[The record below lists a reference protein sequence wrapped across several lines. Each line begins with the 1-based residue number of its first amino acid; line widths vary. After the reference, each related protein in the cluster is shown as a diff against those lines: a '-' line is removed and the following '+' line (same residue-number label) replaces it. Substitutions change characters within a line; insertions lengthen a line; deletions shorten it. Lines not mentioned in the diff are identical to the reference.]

1 MPSTVLQGDAMTK
14 TKYAIVG
21 AGAISQGYAQAF
33 LTCDQCEVVGVADV
47 RREAAESLAEVL
59 GTTAFESSAD
69 MAEKCKPEAVLIC
82 TPPSTHP
89 EICLDFINRGVH
101 VLCEKPFAISSAD
114 SKKVIE
120 AASAMGVKITMASK
134 FRYVDDVIKAKQIV
148 DSGILGDIVLFE
160 NAFTAWVDMS
170 KRWNSD
176 PKISGG
182 GVLIDNGTH
191 SFDIA
196 RYFLGPLAE
205 VHVMEGRRAQ
215 SLGVEETVRVFV
227 RSAKSVIG
235 NLDLSWSINKELDR
249 YISIYGSRGTVLVG
263 WKESRYRQ
271 SSSSEWV
278 KFGNGY
284 DKVGAFRNQILNFA
298 RSIAGE
304 EGLLIDSEDALASV
318 EVVEAA
324 YESLR
329 QNHWTAVN
337 NGGGAKT

>member
-1 MPSTVLQGDAMTK
+1 MAK

-33 LTCDQCEVVGVADV
+33 LTCDRCEVVGVADV
-47 RREAAESLAEVL
+47 RPEAAESLAEVL
-59 GTTAFESSAD
+59 ATRAFESYAE
-69 MAEKCKPEAVLIC
+69 MAEERKPDAVLIC

-89 EICLDFINRGVH
+89 EICLDFIDRGVH
-101 VLCEKPFAISSAD
+101 VLCEKPFAVSTEA

-120 AASAMGVKITMASK
+120 AASAKGVKITMASK
-134 FRYVDDVIKAKQIV
+134 FRYVSDVIKAKQIV

-215 SLGVEETVRVFV
+215 NLKVEETVRVFV
-227 RSAKSVIG
+227 RSAKGVIG
-235 NLDLSWSINKELDR
+235 NIDLSWSINKELDR

-263 WKESRYRQ
+263 WKESKYRQ

-278 KFGNGY
+278 NFGNGY

-298 RSIAGE
+298 RAISGE
-304 EGLLIDSEDALASV
+304 EGLLIDSDDALASV

-324 YESLR
+324 YESLQR
-329 QNHWTAVN
+329 NHWTAVN
-337 NGGGAKT
+337 NGNGAKA

>member
-1 MPSTVLQGDAMTK
+1 MAK
-14 TKYAIVG
+14 TKFAIVG

-47 RREAAESLAEVL
+47 RPEAAKSLAEVL
-59 GTTAFESSAD
+59 GTRAFESYVE
-69 MAEKCKPEAVLIC
+69 MAEECKPDAVLIC

-89 EICLDFINRGVH
+89 EICLDFIDRGVN
-101 VLCEKPFAISSAD
+101 VLCEKPFAVSVAD

-120 AASAMGVKITMASK
+120 AAAEKGVKITMASK

-205 VHVMEGRRAQ
+205 VHVMEGRRVQ
-215 SLGVEETVRVFV
+215 NLKVEETVRVFV
-227 RSAKSVIG
+227 RSAKGVIG
-235 NLDLSWSINKELDR
+235 NIDLSWSINKELDR

-263 WKESRYRQ
+263 WKESKYRQ

-278 KFGNGY
+278 SFGNGY
-284 DKVGAFRNQILNFA
+284 DKVGAFRNQLLNFA
-298 RSIAGE
+298 RAIAGQ
-304 EGLLIDSEDALASV
+304 EGLLIDSDDALASV

-329 QNHWTAVN
+329 QNHWTTVA
-337 NGGGAKT
+337 NGESASV